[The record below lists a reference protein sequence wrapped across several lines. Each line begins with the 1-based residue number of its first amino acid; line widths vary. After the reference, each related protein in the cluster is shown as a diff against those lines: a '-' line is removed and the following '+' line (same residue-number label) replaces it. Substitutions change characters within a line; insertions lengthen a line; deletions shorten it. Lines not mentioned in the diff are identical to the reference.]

1 MSRFD
6 YLIIFIYFK
15 SLRWLLV
22 ITKTRENIKAIP

>member
-6 YLIIFIYFK
+6 YLIFIYFK